1 MAKLEEIEDFEEL
14 DAVLDKMRV
23 LTMALWGSNDQD
35 PDGKYLESISSFATD
50 IVDSMEKL
58 VEKNKP
64 KPASVPVR

>member
-35 PDGKYLESISSFATD
+35 PNRKYLESISSFATD
-50 IVDSMEKL
+50 IVADLEKV

-64 KPASVPVR
+64 KTNDEVVR